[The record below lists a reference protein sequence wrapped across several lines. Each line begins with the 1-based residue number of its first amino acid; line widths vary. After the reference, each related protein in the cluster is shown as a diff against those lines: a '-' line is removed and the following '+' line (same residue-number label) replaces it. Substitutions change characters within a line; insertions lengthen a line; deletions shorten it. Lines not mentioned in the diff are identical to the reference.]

1 MASKKLKSIEI
12 AASKPFNEHRK
23 GMFICAGNAAAPI
36 TVDTRR
42 RDIRARKGAGS
53 YSRRE
58 RFGRDY

>member
-1 MASKKLKSIEI
+1 MASKKLKTIEI

-23 GMFICAGNAAAPI
+23 GMFICAGNAAAVI
-36 TVDTRR
+36 TIDTRR
-42 RDIRARKGAGS
+42 RDVRARKGAGS